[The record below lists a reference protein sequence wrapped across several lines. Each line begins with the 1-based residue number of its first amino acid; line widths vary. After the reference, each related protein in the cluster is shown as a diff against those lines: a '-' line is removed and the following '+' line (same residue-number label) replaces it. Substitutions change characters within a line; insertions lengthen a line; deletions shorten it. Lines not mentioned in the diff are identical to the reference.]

1 MIVIDGR
8 QSTMDLGNFA
18 NLEEVLVKVMED
30 EIEPGHIVTDVIVND
45 EAFSEIYPHQAED
58 IERDELRSVEVRSVS
73 MEEMAGDIVEEMVK
87 VIGIMQNGSKNV
99 AGMFRQGDTSEA
111 LEVLQD
117 LLDVARRF
125 LGTIGMLSERFQ
137 DGDTALVRHGEELS
151 DLVEEMVDVMDNQD
165 WLLLADLLEYELIP
179 SLETWHT
186 VLADLRT
193 GVIREKE

>member
-8 QSTMDLGNFA
+8 QSTMELGAFA

-73 MEEMAGDIVEEMVK
+73 MEEMAGDMVEEMVK
-87 VIGIMQNGSKNV
+87 VISIMQNGSKNV
-99 AGMFRQGDTSEA
+99 AGMFRQGDTGEA

-117 LLDVARRF
+117 LLDVARTF
-125 LGTIGMLSERFQ
+125 LGTTSLLSERFQ
-137 DGDTALVRHGEELS
+137 DGSADLLRCGNELN

-179 SLETWHT
+179 SFETWHM
-186 VLADLRT
+186 VLGNLRT
-193 GVIREKE
+193 NIAREME